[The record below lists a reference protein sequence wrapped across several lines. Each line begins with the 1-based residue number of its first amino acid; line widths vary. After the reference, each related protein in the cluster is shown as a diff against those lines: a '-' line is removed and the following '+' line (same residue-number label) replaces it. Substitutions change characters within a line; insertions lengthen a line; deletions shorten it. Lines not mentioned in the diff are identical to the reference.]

1 MVKPSVLDRVISF
14 ISPSAGVKRL
24 QSKLA
29 LSYYLNSYE
38 GASTQKKSLKNWFG
52 TLKSADR
59 DDIPS
64 LGILRSRSRDLYR
77 NDPLVTGAIETNID
91 SVVGAGLRV
100 QAQIDYEYLG
110 LSEEDAIEWE
120 KKAERLFGF

>member
-38 GASTQKKSLKNWFG
+38 GASMQKKSLKNWFG

-64 LGILRSRSRDLYR
+64 LNILRSRSRDLYR

-91 SVVGAGLRV
+91 SVVG
-100 QAQIDYEYLG
+100 LG
-110 LSEEDAIEWE
+110 LES
-120 KKAERLFGF
+120 KRR